1 LGLGC
6 SVGVGFGDAAE
17 GDFEAE
23 GAELADVVGDL
34 AADVALPLVVAGAEV
49 LVAHAG
55 VGQQLV
61 QDFQLGVPGGDA
73 CFGRAASSGRKL
85 NSCAYKDQ
93 PATCTATAV
102 RTAAIVVAAAG

>member
-17 GDFEAE
+17 GDFEAG
-23 GAELADVVGDL
+23 GAELAGVVGDL

-55 VGQQLV
+55 ADSSLCRTFSWVFPVATHALA
-61 QDFQLGVPGGDA
+61 VPRL
-73 CFGRAASSGRKL
+73 RAA
-85 NSCAYKDQ
+85 N
-93 PATCTATAV
+93 
-102 RTAAIVVAAAG
+102 